1 MNLIM
6 GMSALLLESD
16 LSQLQRGYLEI
27 SSRNVKR
34 LLRLINGILDL
45 AKVESGKVVLQ
56 ATPFDLHEVLR
67 ETAATIATAAEQKR
81 LELKIA
87 ADPSV
92 WPYWVGDPERLQQ
105 ILLNLI
111 GNAVKFTAKGS
122 IHVEVHPATAPDGVR
137 GLRFEVSDTGCGIP
151 PDQAHLIFHAFQQV
165 DGAMNR
171 SYEGTG
177 LGLAI
182 TKSLVELMQGEIWVG
197 PHTGPGTTIVFTA
210 FFPRTTS
217 TCVAGSAP
225 EARRQADLAAN
236 IRAGMRILVAEDNAE
251 NVILLEA
258 YLNGLSLELDLANN
272 GAEALDKRRGGNHD
286 LVLMDIQMPVMD
298 GYTATREIRAWEQ
311 ATGRP
316 RVPIVALTA
325 HALLHAAAESR
336 EAGCDGHL
344 SKPVTREDL
353 IDAIGQFSNSKDID
367 RKARWE
373 QYIESRRPEFLA
385 NRREDIE
392 RLLKAVTKEDFSL
405 SETIGHDCKGMSKGF
420 GFATIERQAPPSNK
434 RPKRATWLLCKAL
447 SNNSREPWMQP
458 VAGA

>member
-1 MNLIM
+1 MVEVLLPESLRRQHEDQRTRFNRDPSIRSMDARDLLGRHQNGQEIPLQVYLNRIEAPQGTLIVCTIIDIAERVRYQEQLQVAKHAAEAANHAKSDFLARMSHEIRTPMNLIM

-122 IHVEVHPATAPDGVR
+122 IQVEVHPATAPDGVR

-210 FFPRTTS
+210 FFPRPT
-217 TCVAGSAP
+217 
-225 EARRQADLAAN
+225 
-236 IRAGMRILVAEDNAE
+236 
-251 NVILLEA
+251 
-258 YLNGLSLELDLANN
+258 
-272 GAEALDKRRGGNHD
+272 
-286 LVLMDIQMPVMD
+286 
-298 GYTATREIRAWEQ
+298 
-311 ATGRP
+311 
-316 RVPIVALTA
+316 
-325 HALLHAAAESR
+325 
-336 EAGCDGHL
+336 
-344 SKPVTREDL
+344 
-353 IDAIGQFSNSKDID
+353 
-367 RKARWE
+367 KAR
-373 QYIESRRPEFLA
+373 
-385 NRREDIE
+385 
-392 RLLKAVTKEDFSL
+392 
-405 SETIGHDCKGMSKGF
+405 
-420 GFATIERQAPPSNK
+420 
-434 RPKRATWLLCKAL
+434 
-447 SNNSREPWMQP
+447 
-458 VAGA
+458 